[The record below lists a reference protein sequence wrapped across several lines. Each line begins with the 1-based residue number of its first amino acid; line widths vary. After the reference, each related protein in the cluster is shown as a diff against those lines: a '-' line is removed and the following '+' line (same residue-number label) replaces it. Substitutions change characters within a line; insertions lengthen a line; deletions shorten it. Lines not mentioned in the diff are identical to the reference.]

1 MITNLSV
8 HNFKSWEYA
17 ADDLRFAPLTAFFGA
32 TGSGKSSILQA
43 LLLLKQ
49 TTERPPDWNQPL
61 NFGDENSLVN
71 LDNFYEII
79 YHHDYSLNLF
89 ISLSWALPRKTY
101 IADKYET
108 DNLSFSLEING
119 HSVWNAYYKC
129 GDTYTSGETHYL
141 ARTFGIGWSKFETP
155 VVDGAA
161 TSLFRCYGIR
171 TKSGETPKFYAD
183 LEKSFEA
190 LFAKI
195 HYLGPVGFYPQPCY
209 TWRMFEPPRGVGK
222 HGAEAISALLSS
234 GSGNY
239 IAYEDEEIE
248 EEQILLWLK
257 QLGLIHSFRLLP
269 DYDSMD
275 TYDFLVRQ
283 YENGPEVR
291 LPDAGFSVSQ
301 ILPLLILCDTVTEGS
316 ILILEQPEAHLHPK
330 IQSELADVL
339 IDAVKKRRLQ
349 IILESHS
356 EPLIHRL
363 TRRIAEERLS
373 VDDMALYFCQKHEGT
388 SEIEELEVDDHGN
401 ISNWPQRFF
410 GDEMDDLAAKAK
422 AEIKRRK
429 ANQP

>member
-1 MITNLSV
+1 MITKLSV
-8 HNFKSWEYA
+8 QNFKSWEYA
-17 ADDLRFAPLTAFFGA
+17 ADVLRLAPLTAFFGA
-32 TGSGKSSILQA
+32 NNSGKSSLLQA

-71 LDNFYEII
+71 LGTFYDII

-89 ISLSWALPRKTY
+89 ISLSWALPGKTN
-101 IADKYET
+101 IGDEYET
-108 DNLSFSLEING
+108 DNLSFSLELND
-119 HSVWNAYYKC
+119 HSVWNSYYEC
-129 GDTYTSGETHYL
+129 GDKSSSGDTHYL

-155 VVDGAA
+155 VVDGAE
-161 TSLFRCYGIR
+161 TSLYRCYGIR
-171 TKSGETPKFYAD
+171 TKSGETPQFYAD
-183 LEKSFEA
+183 LEKAFEA

-195 HYLGPVGFYPQPCY
+195 HYLGPIRFCPQSCYKWNGFYS
-209 TWRMFEPPRGVGK
+209 PRGVGK
-222 HGAEAISALLSS
+222 HGEEAISALLSS

-257 QLGLIHSFRLLP
+257 QLGLIHSFRLLH

-291 LPDAGFSVSQ
+291 LPDVGFGVSQ
-301 ILPLLILCDTVTEGS
+301 ILPLLILCDTVPEGS
-316 ILILEQPEAHLHPK
+316 ILILEQPEAHLHPR
-330 IQSELADVL
+330 IQSGLADVL
-339 IDAVKKRRLQ
+339 MDAVKKRRLQ
-349 IILESHS
+349 MIIESHS

-388 SEIEELEVDDHGN
+388 SEIEELEVDDYGN
-401 ISNWPQRFF
+401 ISNWPQHFF